1 MTAKECIMGRRSVR
15 QFTDQAVDHEL
26 LSEIVE
32 TASYYPSWKHTQIV
46 RFVAVEGE
54 KKERLAKECTDIWP
68 NNGKIMEAAPMVMAV
83 TIIKNRSGF
92 ERDGSYSTAKGDKW
106 EMYDA
111 GIASQTLCLAAY
123 EKGIAS
129 VILGLFDDAKA
140 ASILEIPENREVAAL
155 IPMGYAAEEPTA
167 PKRKPVEE
175 LLSFC

>member
-1 MTAKECIMGRRSVR
+1 MTAKECIKGCRSVR
-15 QFTDQAVDHEL
+15 KFTEQAVDHAL

-54 KKERLAKECTDIWP
+54 KKERLAKECTDMWA
-68 NNGKIMEAAPMVMAV
+68 NNGKIMESAPVVMAV
-83 TIIKNRSGF
+83 TIIRNRSGF
-92 ERDGSYSTAKGDKW
+92 ERDGSFSTNKGDRW
-106 EMYDA
+106 QMYDA

-140 ASILEIPENREVAAL
+140 AAILELPEDREVAAL
-155 IPMGYAAEEPTA
+155 IPVGYAAEDPAA

-175 LLSFC
+175 ILSFC

>member
-1 MTAKECIMGRRSVR
+1 MTAKECIKGRRSVR
-15 QFTDQAVDHEL
+15 KFTVQAVDHAL

-54 KKERLAKECTDIWP
+54 KKERLAKECTDMWA
-68 NNGKIMEAAPMVMAV
+68 NNGKIMESAPVVMAV
-83 TIIKNRSGF
+83 TIIRNRSGF
-92 ERDGSYSTAKGDKW
+92 ERDGSFSTNKGDRW
-106 EMYDA
+106 QMYDA

-140 ASILEIPENREVAAL
+140 AAILELPEDREVAAL
-155 IPMGYAAEEPTA
+155 IPVGYAAEDPAA

-175 LLSFC
+175 ILSFC

>member
-15 QFTDQAVDHEL
+15 QFTEQAIDRAL
-26 LSEIVE
+26 LTEIVE

-54 KKERLAKECTDIWP
+54 KKARLAKECVDLWP
-68 NNGKIMEAAPMVMAV
+68 KNGPIIESAPVVMAV

-92 ERDGSYSTAKGDKW
+92 ERDGSFSTSKGDRW
-106 EMYDA
+106 QMYDA

-123 EKGIAS
+123 ESGIAS
-129 VILGLFDDAKA
+129 VIIGLFDDAKVA
-140 ASILEIPENREVAAL
+140 AILEIPEDREVAAL
-155 IPMGYAAEEPTA
+155 IPMGHAAEA
-167 PKRKPVEE
+167 PAAPRRKPVEE

>member
-1 MTAKECIMGRRSVR
+1 MTAKECIKGRRSVR
-15 QFTDQAVDHEL
+15 KFTEQAVDHAL

-54 KKERLAKECTDIWP
+54 KKERLAKECTDMWA
-68 NNGKIMEAAPMVMAV
+68 NNGKIMESAPVVMAV
-83 TIIKNRSGF
+83 TIIRNRSGF
-92 ERDGSYSTAKGDKW
+92 ERDGSFSTNKGDRW
-106 EMYDA
+106 QMYDA

-129 VILGLFDDAKA
+129 VILGLFDDTKA
-140 ASILEIPENREVAAL
+140 AAILELPEDRAVAAL
-155 IPMGYAAEEPTA
+155 IPVGYAAEDPAA

-175 LLSFC
+175 ILSFC

>member
-1 MTAKECIMGRRSVR
+1 MTAKECIKGRRSVR
-15 QFTDQAVDHEL
+15 QFTDQAVDHGL

-54 KKERLAKECTDIWP
+54 KKARIAKECTDMWA
-68 NNGKIMEAAPMVMAV
+68 NNGKIIEAAPVLMAV

-92 ERDGSYSTAKGDKW
+92 ERDGSFSTAKGDRW
-106 EMYDA
+106 QMYDA

-123 EKGIAS
+123 ENGIAS

-140 ASILEIPENREVAAL
+140 AAILELPEDREVAAL
-155 IPMGYAAEEPTA
+155 IPMGYAAEEPAA
-167 PKRKPVEE
+167 PRRKPVEE
-175 LLSFC
+175 ILAFC

>member
-1 MTAKECIMGRRSVR
+1 MTAKECIKGRRSVR
-15 QFTDQAVDHEL
+15 QYTDRKVEHDL

-54 KKERLAKECTDIWP
+54 KKERLAKECTDMWP
-68 NNGKIMEAAPMVMAV
+68 NNGKIMDAAPMVMAV

-92 ERDGSYSTAKGDKW
+92 ERDGSYSTGKGDRW
-106 EMYDA
+106 QMYDA

-123 EKGIAS
+123 ERGIAT
-129 VILGLFDDAKA
+129 VILGLFDDVKA
-140 ASILEIPENREVAAL
+140 ASILELPEDREVAAL
-155 IPMGYAAEEPTA
+155 IPMGYAAEEPAA

-175 LLSFC
+175 ILSFC

>member
-15 QFTDQAVDHEL
+15 QFTQDSVDHAL

-46 RFVAVEGE
+46 RFIAVEGE
-54 KKERLAKECTDIWP
+54 KKDRLAKECTDIWP
-68 NNGKIMEAAPMVMAV
+68 NNGKIMQAAPVVMAV

-92 ERDGSYSTAKGDKW
+92 ERDGSYSTNKKDGW
-106 EMYDA
+106 QMYDA

-129 VILGLFDDAKA
+129 VILGLFDDIKA
-140 ASILEIPENREVAAL
+140 ASILDVPEDREVAAL
-155 IPMGYAAEEPTA
+155 IPMGYPAETPAAPR
-167 PKRKPVEE
+167 RKPVEE
-175 LLSFC
+175 LLSFQ

>member
-1 MTAKECIMGRRSVR
+1 MTAKECIKGRRSVR
-15 QFTDQAVDHEL
+15 KFTEQAVDHAL

-54 KKERLAKECTDIWP
+54 KEERLAKECTDMWA
-68 NNGKIMEAAPMVMAV
+68 NNGKIMESAPVVMAV
-83 TIIKNRSGF
+83 TIIRNRSGF
-92 ERDGSYSTAKGDKW
+92 ERDGSFSTSKGDRW
-106 EMYDA
+106 QMYDA

-129 VILGLFDDAKA
+129 VILGLFDDTKA
-140 ASILEIPENREVAAL
+140 AAILELPEDREVAAL
-155 IPMGYAAEEPTA
+155 IPVGYAAEDPAA

-175 LLSFC
+175 ILSFC

>member
-1 MTAKECIMGRRSVR
+1 MTAKECIKGRRSVR
-15 QFTDQAVDHEL
+15 KFTEQAVDHAL

-54 KKERLAKECTDIWP
+54 KKERLAKECTDMWA
-68 NNGKIMEAAPMVMAV
+68 NNGKIMESAPVVMAV
-83 TIIKNRSGF
+83 TIIRNRSGF
-92 ERDGSYSTAKGDKW
+92 ERDGSFSTNKGDRW
-106 EMYDA
+106 QMYDA

-129 VILGLFDDAKA
+129 VIFGLFDDTKA
-140 ASILEIPENREVAAL
+140 AAILELPEDREVAAL
-155 IPMGYAAEEPTA
+155 IPVGYAAEDPAA

-175 LLSFC
+175 ILSFC

>member
-15 QFTDQAVDHEL
+15 KFTDQAVDHAL
-26 LSEIVE
+26 MSEIVG

-68 NNGKIMEAAPMVMAV
+68 NNGKIMESAPVVMAV

-92 ERDGSYSTAKGDKW
+92 ERDGSFSTNKGDRW
-106 EMYDA
+106 QMYDA

-123 EKGIAS
+123 ERGIAS
-129 VILGLFDDAKA
+129 VILGLFDDVKA
-140 ASILEIPENREVAAL
+140 ADILELPQDREVAAL
-155 IPMGYAAEEPTA
+155 IPMGYAAEEPAA

-175 LLSFC
+175 ILSFC

>member
-1 MTAKECIMGRRSVR
+1 MTAKECIKGRRSVR
-15 QFTDQAVDHEL
+15 KFAEQAVDHAL

-54 KKERLAKECTDIWP
+54 KKERLAKECTDMWA
-68 NNGKIMEAAPMVMAV
+68 NNGKIMESAPVVMAV
-83 TIIKNRSGF
+83 TIIRNRSGF
-92 ERDGSYSTAKGDKW
+92 ERDGSFSTNKGDRW
-106 EMYDA
+106 QMYDA

-140 ASILEIPENREVAAL
+140 AAILELPEDREVAAL
-155 IPMGYAAEEPTA
+155 IPVGYAAEDPAA

-175 LLSFC
+175 ILSFC

>member
-1 MTAKECIMGRRSVR
+1 MTAKECIKGRRSGR
-15 QFTDQAVDHEL
+15 KFTEQAVDHAL

-54 KKERLAKECTDIWP
+54 KKERLAKECTDMWA
-68 NNGKIMEAAPMVMAV
+68 NNGKIMESAPVVMAV
-83 TIIKNRSGF
+83 TIIRNRSGF
-92 ERDGSYSTAKGDKW
+92 ERDGSFSTNKGDRW
-106 EMYDA
+106 QMYDA

-140 ASILEIPENREVAAL
+140 AAILELPEDREVAAL
-155 IPMGYAAEEPTA
+155 IPVGYAAEDPAA

-175 LLSFC
+175 ILSFC

>member
-1 MTAKECIMGRRSVR
+1 MTAKECIKGHRSVR
-15 QFTDQAVDHEL
+15 KFTEQAVDHAL

-54 KKERLAKECTDIWP
+54 KKERLAKECTDMWA
-68 NNGKIMEAAPMVMAV
+68 NNGKIMESAPVVMAV
-83 TIIKNRSGF
+83 TIIRNRSGF
-92 ERDGSYSTAKGDKW
+92 ERDGSFSTNKGDRW
-106 EMYDA
+106 QMYDA

-140 ASILEIPENREVAAL
+140 AAILELPEDREVAAL
-155 IPMGYAAEEPTA
+155 IPVGYAAEDPAA

-175 LLSFC
+175 ILSFC

>member
-15 QFTDQAVDHEL
+15 QFTEQTIDHAL

-54 KKERLAKECTDIWP
+54 KKARLARECVDLWP
-68 NNGKIMEAAPMVMAV
+68 KNGQIMESAPVVMAV

-92 ERDGSYSTAKGDKW
+92 ERDGSFSTSKGDRW
-106 EMYDA
+106 QMYDA

-123 EKGIAS
+123 ESGIAS
-129 VILGLFDDAKA
+129 VIIGLFDDAKTA
-140 ASILEIPENREVAAL
+140 AILEIPEDREVAAL
-155 IPMGYAAEEPTA
+155 IPMGYAAEEPVA
-167 PKRKPVEE
+167 PRRKPVEE

>member
-15 QFTDQAVDHEL
+15 QYTDQKVDHAL
-26 LSEIVE
+26 LAEIVE

-46 RFVAVEGE
+46 RYVAVEGE
-54 KKERLAKECTDIWP
+54 KKERLAKECTDMWP

-92 ERDGSYSTAKGDKW
+92 ERDGSYSTNKGDRW
-106 EMYDA
+106 QMYDA

-129 VILGLFDDAKA
+129 VILGLFDDEKA
-140 ASILEIPENREVAAL
+140 AAILELPEDREVAAL
-155 IPMGYAAEEPTA
+155 IPMGYAAEGPTA
-167 PKRKPVEE
+167 PRRKSVEE

>member
-1 MTAKECIMGRRSVR
+1 MTAKECIMGRRSIR
-15 QFTDQAVDHEL
+15 QFTEQKVEHGL

-32 TASYYPSWKHTQIV
+32 TASFYPSWKNTQIV

-54 KKERLAKECTDIWP
+54 KKERLARECTDMWP

-92 ERDGSYSTAKGDKW
+92 ERDGSYSTNKGDRW
-106 EMYDA
+106 QMYDA

-123 EKGIAS
+123 ERGIAS
-129 VILGLFDDAKA
+129 VILGLFDDGKA
-140 ASILEIPENREVAAL
+140 ASILELPEDREVAAL
-155 IPMGYAAEEPTA
+155 IPMGYGAQEPEA
-167 PKRKPVEE
+167 PRRKPVEE

>member
-15 QFTDQAVDHEL
+15 KFTEQAVDHAL

-54 KKERLAKECTDIWP
+54 KKERLAKECTDMWA
-68 NNGKIMEAAPMVMAV
+68 NNGKIMESAPVVMAV

-92 ERDGSYSTAKGDKW
+92 ERDGSFSTNKGDRW
-106 EMYDA
+106 QMYDA

-123 EKGIAS
+123 ENGIAS
-129 VILGLFDDAKA
+129 VILGLFDDEKA
-140 ASILEIPENREVAAL
+140 AAILELPEDREVAAL
-155 IPMGYAAEEPTA
+155 IPMGYAAETPTA
-167 PKRKPVEE
+167 PRRKPVEE
-175 LLSFC
+175 ILSFC

>member
-15 QFTDQAVDHEL
+15 KFTDQAVDHAL

-46 RFVAVEGE
+46 RFIAVEGE
-54 KKERLAKECTDIWP
+54 KKERLAKECTDMWA
-68 NNGKIMEAAPMVMAV
+68 NNGKIMESAPVVMAV

-92 ERDGSYSTAKGDKW
+92 ERDGSFSTAKGDRW
-106 EMYDA
+106 QMYDA

-123 EKGIAS
+123 ERGIAS

-140 ASILEIPENREVAAL
+140 AAILELPEDREVAAL
-155 IPMGYAAEEPTA
+155 IPMGYAAEEPAA

>member
-1 MTAKECIMGRRSVR
+1 MTAKECIKGRRSVR
-15 QFTDQAVDHEL
+15 KFTEQAVDHAL

-54 KKERLAKECTDIWP
+54 KKERLAKECTDMWA
-68 NNGKIMEAAPMVMAV
+68 NNGKIMESAPVVMAV
-83 TIIKNRSGF
+83 TIIRNRSGF
-92 ERDGSYSTAKGDKW
+92 ERDGSFSTNKGDRW
-106 EMYDA
+106 QMYDA

-140 ASILEIPENREVAAL
+140 AAILELPEDREVAAL
-155 IPMGYAAEEPTA
+155 SPVGYAAEDPAA

-175 LLSFC
+175 ILSLC